1 MSKLRPT
8 LWRTCRVIAC
18 ETRLQLLG
26 LLFKN
31 EGQCVAELAD
41 AVGVSP
47 QNASIQLRALSSRG
61 LISPHR
67 EKLKVLY
74 RPEVN
79 EDVAHA
85 KTILEALRKC
95 AEDGMSHE
103 TVIRQATAFTHL
115 RRILIV
121 RALNG
126 KHQKFEE
133 LQASTG
139 ISPSALS
146 QHLAKLEARGF
157 VKNRYGEYRLTH
169 PGNSFGR
176 ILLKVARS

>member
-26 LLFKN
+26 LLFEN
-31 EGQCVAELAD
+31 EGQCVADLAG

-47 QNASIQLRALSSRG
+47 QNASIQLRALSARG

-79 EDVAHA
+79 DDVAHA
-85 KTILEALRKC
+85 RTILEALRAC
-95 AEDGMSHE
+95 AEAGMSHE

-115 RRILIV
+115 RRIILV
-121 RALNG
+121 RALDG
-126 KHQKFEE
+126 KRQKFEE
-133 LQASTG
+133 LQNATG

-146 QHLAKLEARGF
+146 QHLAKLEARNF
-157 VKNRYGEYRLTH
+157 VKNRDGIYCLTH
-169 PGNSFGR
+169 PSNSFGR
-176 ILLKVARS
+176 ILLKVART

>member
-8 LWRTCRVIAC
+8 LWRTCRVLAC
-18 ETRLQLLG
+18 ETRLQLLW
-26 LLFKN
+26 LLFGD
-31 EGQCVAELAD
+31 ERRSVAELAE

-67 EKLKVLY
+67 EKLEILY

-79 EDVAHA
+79 DDVAHA
-85 KTILEALRKC
+85 RTILDALRKC
-95 AEDGMSHE
+95 AESGMSHE

-115 RRILIV
+115 RRILLV
-121 RALNG
+121 RALDG

-133 LQASTG
+133 LHARTG
-139 ISPSALS
+139 ISPTALS
-146 QHLAKLEARGF
+146 KHLVKLEARGF
-157 VKNRYGEYRLTH
+157 VKNRCGEYRLTH
-169 PGNSFGR
+169 PGNSLGR
-176 ILLKVARS
+176 VLLKVARS

>member
-18 ETRLQLLG
+18 ETRLQLLW
-26 LLFKN
+26 LLFEN
-31 EGQCVAELAD
+31 EERCVSDLA
-41 AVGVSP
+41 ASVGVSP
-47 QNASIQLRALSSRG
+47 QNASVQLRTLSSRG

-67 EKLKVLY
+67 KNLKVFY

-79 EDVAHA
+79 DDVSHA
-85 KTILEALRKC
+85 GTILKALRKC

-103 TVIRQATAFTHL
+103 VIIRQATALTHL
-115 RRILIV
+115 RRIILV
-121 RALNG
+121 RALDG

-133 LQASTG
+133 LQAATG
-139 ISPSALS
+139 ISPTALS

-176 ILLKVARS
+176 VLLKVARS